1 MENNKTSYVTSSASI
16 PTVVIGTL
24 IALKEVG
31 MTTMSYSDIIW
42 FGVKVWFVCAFIVLV
57 IWFVIFFLMM
67 LWEGATH

>member
-1 MENNKTSYVTSSASI
+1 MENNKTSYVTSSAGI

-42 FGVKVWFVCAFIVLV
+42 FGVKVWFVCAFIVFA
-57 IWFVIFFLMM
+57 IWLVIFFLMM

>member
-1 MENNKTSYVTSSASI
+1 MENNKTTYVSGSAGI
-16 PTVVIGTL
+16 PIVVIGTL

-42 FGVKVWFVCAFIVLV
+42 FGVKVWFVCAFIAIA
-57 IWFVIFFLMM
+57 IWLIILFITM